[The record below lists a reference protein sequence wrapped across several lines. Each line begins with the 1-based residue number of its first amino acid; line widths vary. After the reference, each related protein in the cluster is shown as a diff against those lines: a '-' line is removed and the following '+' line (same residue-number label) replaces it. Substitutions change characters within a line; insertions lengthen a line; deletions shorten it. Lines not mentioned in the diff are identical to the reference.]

1 MRDKISLHINNLKI
15 ENFLSYRIESDLFV
29 ADDAFEITL
38 ANTGAEISEGAQ
50 CKLYIN
56 DTLELN
62 GIIDKITDSYD
73 KGGSKLSI
81 EGRDLLGLLIDSYCE
96 EFTTLENVT
105 LKEIA
110 EQLLADIP
118 FINRK
123 SIIYGKG
130 NKNRAVPLTQAEDD
144 YEFAQITPYTTVFEE
159 LKKHAIARGM
169 LFFSMPDG
177 TFVFGEPLT
186 SGKAEYTLI
195 KGKNILEGERTR
207 DISKRYKTVTVTGQQ
222 QGTDLFG
229 PEDINVSGVAI
240 DADFPFTKPFVAQAE
255 HDGQDPQKYAK
266 ILMEK
271 QQFDGFSLTYK
282 THSHSQT
289 GKNYQVNAICHVK
302 DERFSIDDDFLIY
315 GRTFEMSRDGVFTTL
330 KLSKLGILPV

>member
-1 MRDKISLHINNLKI
+1 MRDKVSLHINNLRI
-15 ENFLSYRIESDLFV
+15 EDFLSYRIESDLFV

-38 ANTGAEISEGAQ
+38 ANQGLEIPEGAQ
-50 CKLYIN
+50 CKLYVN

-73 KGGSKLSI
+73 KSGSKLSV
-81 EGRDLLGLLIDSYCE
+81 EGRDLMGLLIDSYCE
-96 EFTTLENVT
+96 EFPTMENVT

-110 EQLLADIP
+110 EQLLANVPYIS
-118 FINRK
+118 RK
-123 SIIYGKG
+123 DIIYGKG
-130 NKNRAVPLTQAEDD
+130 NKNRAVPLTQTEDD

-177 TFVFGEPLT
+177 TLVFGEPLT
-186 SGKAEYTLI
+186 SGKAEYALI
-195 KGKNILEGERTR
+195 KGKNILEGERVR
-207 DISKRYKTVTVTGQQ
+207 DVSRRYKTVTVTGQQ

-229 PEDINVSGVAI
+229 PEDINVSGVAT
-240 DADFPFTKPFVAQAE
+240 DADFPFAKPFVAQAE

-266 ILMEK
+266 VLMEK
-271 QQFDGFSLTYK
+271 QQFEGFALNYK
-282 THSHSQT
+282 THSHSQN
-289 GKNYQVNAICHVK
+289 GKNWQVNAVCHVLDDK
-302 DERFSIDDDFLIY
+302 FSIDDDFLIY

-330 KLSKLGILPV
+330 KLSRLGILPV